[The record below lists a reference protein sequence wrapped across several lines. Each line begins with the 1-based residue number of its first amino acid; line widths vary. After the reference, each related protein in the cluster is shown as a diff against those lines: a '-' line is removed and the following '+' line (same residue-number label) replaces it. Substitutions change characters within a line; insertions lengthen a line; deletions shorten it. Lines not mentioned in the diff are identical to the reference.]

1 MNDDELLT
9 AMRTS
14 LTGVSDS
21 LTDVHLDRPVS
32 AITGRARARHLRR
45 GLAGGAAAA
54 VALGVGLS
62 LTLTSGP
69 AASRSVHVN
78 LAAWSV
84 NTTSTGQVELTL
96 RELRDQ
102 DRLEQ
107 TLADAGVPAIVNFGQ
122 FCEPVSQAD
131 NLTATMG
138 THFIQRP
145 VGRAGVLVGILI
157 DPAAIPSGVTV
168 DIGVEDFGTGHGYFV
183 DEIIKNGAPLTCHPI
198 HRVKVKEPPAATPGA

>member
-32 AITGRARARHLRR
+32 AITGRARARRLRR

-62 LTLTSGP
+62 LTLTASP

-96 RELRDQ
+96 RELQDQ
-102 DRLEQ
+102 ARLEQ
-107 TLADAGVPAIVNFGQ
+107 TLADAGVPAIVSFGQ

-145 VGRAGVLVGILI
+145 VGRAGILVGILI

-198 HRVKVKEPPAATPGA
+198 HRVKVKEPPAATGR

>member
-9 AMRTS
+9 AMRSS

-21 LTDVHLDRPVS
+21 LTDVHLDRPVA

-45 GLAGGAAAA
+45 GLAGGAATA

-62 LTLTSGP
+62 LSLASGP

-96 RELRDQ
+96 RELQDQ
-102 DRLEQ
+102 ALLEK
-107 TLADAGVPAIVNFGQ
+107 TLADAGVPAIVNFGR
-122 FCEPVSQAD
+122 FCAPASQAD
-131 NLTATMG
+131 NLTATTG

-145 VGRAGVLVGILI
+145 VGRDGVLVGILI

-168 DIGVEDFGTGHGYFV
+168 DIGVEDFGTGHGYLV
-183 DEIIKNGAPLTCHPI
+183 EAIVKDGAPLTCHPI
-198 HRVKVKEPPAATPGA
+198 HRVKVKQPPAATPGR